1 MMAVIGLLQFLRVAR
16 PTRHHPCTMTKSR
29 FVLPLAAAL
38 VSAPGGALFA
48 QARDSTLTGFPALAS
63 EFVFTSL
70 AFSPASATQAGLH
83 DWTDPYTGKR
93 AHLDSLLDNFSPQA
107 IEKQR
112 AYFMRVQSRLAA
124 IDRAHLDAQTQ
135 ADYDVVANAAAF
147 ALFGITKE
155 RFHQFKPQMY
165 AEDLGNSLF
174 ANISLE
180 YADKNTRA
188 ADLTARVARVP
199 DFLAVARRNLRA
211 ANEIYTRVAL
221 EETDGVSAL
230 VKDMGADFTR
240 GTPSQARYA
249 RVAPAALAALAEY
262 QRFVKDTLSKRGTV
276 DWRSGVGLFNAKWK
290 YSLAVSLT
298 PDEALRIAEDSMR
311 KTRAEM
317 LVLARPLHDKWF
329 PGHKHTGD
337 STAVLNAIVSETLAR
352 IGAEHANRDSLL
364 QQAKTDVA
372 ALTRVVRDQRIV
384 SLDSFPNL
392 QVIPTPE
399 FMRGVYGVA
408 GAVFAPPLN
417 PDLATF
423 YWVTPIP
430 AAWTG
435 RARRLEAARVQHVQ
449 DARPHHARRNSRTRR
464 AGRVRESAHARLATA
479 AARHL
484 LQHTVRRGLGGV
496 RRARD
501 DVRRARGRRRSRE
514 DEAHRPEGNAAHL
527 HQRDHRHPPAHPLDA
542 RRLSGCV
549 HDARRIS
556 GAAGSGGEAAA
567 RAARLRAAQC
577 VLRGRR
583 GVDAAAAGRAEARR
597 QELQPVPLP
606 RHRAALWCASSARDS
621 TPVHGRRR
629 SNGEGAAIADAGP
642 RALRTDDRER

>member
-1 MMAVIGLLQFLRVAR
+1 MMKI
-16 PTRHHPCTMTKSR
+16 R
-29 FVLPLAAAL
+29 FAFPLAAAL
-38 VSAPGGALFA
+38 LLAPSGSVAA
-48 QARDSTLTGFPALAS
+48 QARDTTLAGFPALAS

-93 AHLDSLLDNFSPQA
+93 AHLDSLLDSFSPEA
-107 IEKQR
+107 IAKQR

-147 ALFGITKE
+147 ALFGLTKE

-199 DFLAVARRNLRA
+199 GFLAVARRNLRA
-211 ANEIYTRVAL
+211 TNEVYTRVSL

-230 VKDMGADFTR
+230 VKNMGADFTR

-249 RVAPAALAALAEY
+249 RVAPAAIAALAEY
-262 QRFVKDTLSKRGTV
+262 QRFIKDTLSKRGTV

-298 PDEALRIAEDSMR
+298 PDEELRIAEDSMR
-311 KTRAEM
+311 KTRAAM
-317 LVLARPLHDKWF
+317 LSLARPLHDKWF
-329 PGHKHTGD
+329 PAHKHTGD
-337 STAVLNAIVSETLAR
+337 STAVLNAIVSETLAH

-364 QQAKTDVA
+364 QQAKGDVA
-372 ALTRVVRDQRIV
+372 ALTRVVRDQRTV

-408 GAVFAPPLN
+408 GAVFAPPLDPN
-417 PDLATF
+417 LATF

-430 AAWTG
+430 AAWTTE
-435 RARRLEAARVQHVQ
+435 RADSKLREYNTYKMLDLTMHEGIPGHVVQGAYANLLTPDWRRLLRSVYSNTPYVEGWAVYGEHVMMY
-449 DARPHHARRNSRTRR
+449 DAHVDGGDPVKMKLTDLKGMLRIYTNVIIDIRLHTRR
-464 AGRVRESAHARLATA
+464 MPGDSAVAFMM
-479 AARHL
+479 
-484 LQHTVRRGLGGV
+484 
-496 RRARD
+496 RD
-501 DVRRARGRRRSRE
+501 AFQE
-514 DEAHRPEGNAAHL
+514 RPEAEAKLQRAQLDYVQLNAYFAGVEEWTRL
-527 HQRDHRHPPAHPLDA
+527 RQDVQKRDGKDFNLCRYHDTVLLYGALPVPAI
-542 RRLSGCV
+542 RRLYMAGIAPTAKAPASRCEKT
-549 HDARRIS
+549 S
-556 GAAGSGGEAAA
+556 AA
-567 RAARLRAAQC
+567 
-577 VLRGRR
+577 
-583 GVDAAAAGRAEARR
+583 
-597 QELQPVPLP
+597 
-606 RHRAALWCASSARDS
+606 
-621 TPVHGRRR
+621 
-629 SNGEGAAIADAGP
+629 N
-642 RALRTDDRER
+642 ER

>member
-1 MMAVIGLLQFLRVAR
+1 MTRFRFAV
-16 PTRHHPCTMTKSR
+16 
-29 FVLPLAAAL
+29 PLAAVL
-38 VSAPGGALFA
+38 LSAPGGVLSA
-48 QARDSTLTGFPALAS
+48 QTRDSTLTGFPALAS
-63 EFVFTSL
+63 DLVFTSL

-93 AHLDSLLDNFSPQA
+93 AHLDSLLDDFSSQA

-112 AYFMRVQSRLAA
+112 VYFMGVQSRLAA

-135 ADYDVVANAAAF
+135 ADYAVVANAAAF
-147 ALFGITKE
+147 ALFELTKE

-180 YADKNTRA
+180 YADRNTRA
-188 ADLTARVARVP
+188 ADLTARIARVP
-199 DFLAVARRNLRA
+199 GFLAVARRNLRA
-211 ANEIYTRVAL
+211 SNEIYTRVAL

-230 VKDMGADFTR
+230 VKNMGADFTR
-240 GTPSQARYA
+240 GTPSQPRYA

-262 QRFVKDTLSKRGTV
+262 QRFIKDTLSRRGTV

-290 YSLAVSLT
+290 YSLEVSLT

-329 PGHKHTGD
+329 PGHRHTGD

-372 ALTRVVRDQRIV
+372 VLTRVVRDRRIV

-417 PDLATF
+417 PNLATF
-423 YWVTPIP
+423 FWVTPIP
-430 AAWTG
+430 AAWTSE
-435 RARRLEAARVQHVQ
+435 RADSKLREYNTYKMLDLTMHEGIPGHVVQGAYANLITPDWRRLLRGIFSNTPYVEGWAVYAEHVMMY
-449 DARPHHARRNSRTRR
+449 DAHVDGGDPVKMKLTDLKGMLRIYTNVIIDIRLHTRSMP
-464 AGRVRESAHARLATA
+464 GDSAVAFMM
-479 AARHL
+479 
-484 LQHTVRRGLGGV
+484 
-496 RRARD
+496 RD
-501 DVRRARGRRRSRE
+501 AFQE
-514 DEAHRPEGNAAHL
+514 RPEAEAKLQRAQLDYVQLNAYFAGVEEWTRL
-527 HQRDHRHPPAHPLDA
+527 RHDVQARSGKDFNLCRYHDTVLLYGALPVPEI
-542 RRLSGCV
+542 RRLYMAGVAPTAKAPPSRCEV
-549 HDARRIS
+549 AS
-556 GAAGSGGEAAA
+556 AAN
-567 RAARLRAAQC
+567 
-577 VLRGRR
+577 GR
-583 GVDAAAAGRAEARR
+583 
-597 QELQPVPLP
+597 
-606 RHRAALWCASSARDS
+606 
-621 TPVHGRRR
+621 
-629 SNGEGAAIADAGP
+629 
-642 RALRTDDRER
+642 

>member
-1 MMAVIGLLQFLRVAR
+1 M
-16 PTRHHPCTMTKSR
+16 TRNR
-29 FVLPLAAAL
+29 FALPLAAAL
-38 VSAPGGALFA
+38 LVAAPAAILA
-48 QARDSTLTGFPALAS
+48 QARDTTRAAFPTLAS
-63 EFVFTSL
+63 EFVYTSL
-70 AFSPASATQAGLH
+70 AFAPAFATQSGLH

-93 AHLDSLLDNFSPQA
+93 AHLDSLLDNFSPEA

-112 AYFMRVQSRLAA
+112 TYFARVQSRLAG

-147 ALFGITKE
+147 ALFGINKE

-199 DFLAVARRNLRA
+199 AFLAVARRNLRSS
-211 ANEIYTRVAL
+211 NDVYTRVAV

-230 VKDMGADFTR
+230 VKSMGADFTR

-249 RVAPAALAALAEY
+249 RVAHPALAALVEY
-262 QRFVKDTLSKRGTV
+262 QRFVKDTLANRGTV

-298 PDEALRIAEDSMR
+298 PNEALSIAEDSMR
-311 KTRAEM
+311 QTRAEM
-317 LVLARPLHDKWF
+317 LLLARPLHDRWF
-329 PGHKHTGD
+329 PDHKHTGD

-364 QQAKTDVA
+364 QVAKANVS

-384 SLDSFPNL
+384 SLDTFPNL

-417 PDLATF
+417 PNLATF

-430 AAWTG
+430 AAWTAE
-435 RARRLEAARVQHVQ
+435 RADAKLREYNTYKMLDLTVHEGIPGHVVQGAYANLISPDWRRLLRSIYSNTPYVEGWAVYAEHVMMY
-449 DARPHHARRNSRTRR
+449 DAHVDGGDSVKMKLTDLKGMLRIYTNVIIDIRLHTR
-464 AGRVRESAHARLATA
+464 AMPGDSAVAFMM
-479 AARHL
+479 
-484 LQHTVRRGLGGV
+484 
-496 RRARD
+496 RD
-501 DVRRARGRRRSRE
+501 AFQE
-514 DEAHRPEGNAAHL
+514 RPEAEAKLQRAQLDYVQLNAYFAGVEEWTRL
-527 HQRDHRHPPAHPLDA
+527 RQDVQKRDGKDFNLCRYHDTVLLYGALPLPEI
-542 RRLSGCV
+542 RRLYMAGVAPTAKAPPSRCQ
-549 HDARRIS
+549 ATS
-556 GAAGSGGEAAA
+556 AAN
-567 RAARLRAAQC
+567 
-577 VLRGRR
+577 GR
-583 GVDAAAAGRAEARR
+583 
-597 QELQPVPLP
+597 
-606 RHRAALWCASSARDS
+606 
-621 TPVHGRRR
+621 
-629 SNGEGAAIADAGP
+629 
-642 RALRTDDRER
+642 

>member
-1 MMAVIGLLQFLRVAR
+1 M
-16 PTRHHPCTMTKSR
+16 TRFR
-29 FVLPLAAAL
+29 IALPLAAAL
-38 VSAPGGALFA
+38 LCAPGGSVFA
-48 QARDSTLTGFPALAS
+48 QTGDSALTGFPALAS

-93 AHLDSLLDNFSPQA
+93 VHLDSLLDNFSPQA
-107 IEKQR
+107 LEKQR
-112 AYFMRVQSRLAA
+112 SYFMRVQSRLAA
-124 IDRAHLDAQTQ
+124 MDRAHLDAQTQ
-135 ADYDVVANAAAF
+135 ADYRVVANGAAF

-180 YADKNTRA
+180 YADRNTRA

-199 DFLAVARRNLRA
+199 EFLAVARRNLRA
-211 ANEIYTRVAL
+211 ANEIYTRVSL

-230 VKDMGADFTR
+230 VKGMGADFTR

-262 QRFVKDTLSKRGTV
+262 ERFVKDTLSKRGTV

-290 YSLAVSLT
+290 YSLEVSLT

-311 KTRAEM
+311 RTRAEM

-364 QQAKTDVA
+364 AQAKADVA
-372 ALTRVVRDQRIV
+372 LLTRVVRDQRIV

-417 PDLATF
+417 PNLATF
-423 YWVTPIP
+423 FWVTPIP
-430 AAWTG
+430 AEWTAE
-435 RARRLEAARVQHVQ
+435 RADSKLREYNNYKMLDLTMHEGIPGHVVQGAYANLITPDWRRLLRGIFSNTPYVEGWAVYAEHVMMY
-449 DARPHHARRNSRTRR
+449 DAHVDGGDPVKMKLTDLKGMLRIYANVIIDIRLHTRSMP
-464 AGRVRESAHARLATA
+464 GDSAVAFMM
-479 AARHL
+479 
-484 LQHTVRRGLGGV
+484 
-496 RRARD
+496 RD
-501 DVRRARGRRRSRE
+501 AFQE
-514 DEAHRPEGNAAHL
+514 RPEAEAKLQRAQLDYVQLNAYFAGVEEWTRL
-527 HQRDHRHPPAHPLDA
+527 RQDVQKRDGKDFNLCRYHDTVLLYGALPVPEI
-542 RRLSGCV
+542 RRLYMAGIAPSAKAPPSRCETT
-549 HDARRIS
+549 S
-556 GAAGSGGEAAA
+556 AAN
-567 RAARLRAAQC
+567 
-577 VLRGRR
+577 GR
-583 GVDAAAAGRAEARR
+583 
-597 QELQPVPLP
+597 
-606 RHRAALWCASSARDS
+606 
-621 TPVHGRRR
+621 
-629 SNGEGAAIADAGP
+629 
-642 RALRTDDRER
+642 